1 MKISWNIGLPL
12 KGATSLIALFAL
24 AIALVACGGNEDSAS
39 AAELSALDAKVAA
52 QSAEIQALGA
62 QVSGLQS
69 EIGAAS
75 AAASDEVAAL
85 QAMVEGMAM
94 EEDDDEPAE
103 DYSEDI
109 EALEGDIA
117 DLEDA
122 VGENAEAIDSLPDA
136 MGAIAATLISEHA
149 DEHDG
154 LEAAIQKAFD
164 EHGVNHEQLNDS
176 LEEVINELLEEGE
189 SEGEEIAELMER
201 LEWLELAAAPAITQ
215 AYVDDAIRYYNQ
227 NGLQAILKYY
237 NSMDSVE
244 GDLYLFVLDANY
256 NFIVHPTI
264 PSNIG
269 QDIRGPV
276 GTDITGK
283 NFGAEFVTTDANGKW
298 VDYVYLNPT
307 NNAQERKHTWVVRRG
322 NLIFG
327 SGWYE
332 RDISVRVP
340 ADYVRQLVAEAI
352 ERYDSEGRDAAVA
365 YYNSPESV
373 DGQYYVFAV
382 DADDLSGIANANLP
396 DYVGRIPARIDP
408 TGYYYG
414 GDLGSATEDGKWI
427 SYVIRNPETGAQQR
441 KHTWAVLHDGI
452 IWGSGWYKP
461 IVSLKDEPAL
471 YARSLVET
479 AVERY
484 DAEGREATVAYY
496 NSPESVDGQYYVF
509 IAGENDVMIAH
520 ATIPSNVGKFPDEI
534 ISPDGYP
541 AGAQVAAAA
550 VEGGAW
556 TSYTYLN
563 PSTGNVQTKH
573 SWVIRHE
580 GLVFGSGWY
589 EEGTPKSDA
598 AAYTQAFVERAI
610 NLYDDL
616 GLEGTLEYYNSP
628 ESVDG
633 QWYVFIGDE
642 NDVMIA
648 HAAVP
653 ENVGMPF
660 DDIISPTDGYPA
672 GAQAAAAAVEGGA
685 WTTYTYLNAATGN
698 VETKHSWV
706 TRHDGMIFGSGWYEE
721 GPSKD
726 EPAAYT
732 QAFVERAINLYDD
745 LGLEGTLEYYNS
757 EDSVDGQWYVGIID
771 ADGTILGHYDDNVRG
786 QSLFGDLGTDVT
798 GYEYG
803 AEIVNVTE
811 DGKWIS
817 YVYNNP
823 ATGELGS
830 KHSWVVRHDGLL
842 FGAGWYTEPADYTQY
857 LVGKAVDMY
866 KAEGREATLDYY
878 NDPATVDGQW
888 YVYIIDADSKVS
900 LANAARPEFV
910 GAPPTHRIDPTGY
923 DYGEALY
930 SATEEGKWIS
940 YIIKNPATDEQRR
953 KHAWI
958 VRHDDLFFG
967 AGWYEDVE

>member
-1 MKISWNIGLPL
+1 MQINWSIGQPL
-12 KGATSLIALFAL
+12 KGAATLIALFAL
-24 AIALVACGGNEDSAS
+24 AIALVACGGGEDSAS
-39 AAELSALDAKVAA
+39 AAELSALDATVAA
-52 QSAEIQALGA
+52 QSAEIQSLSA
-62 QVSGLQS
+62 QISSLQS
-69 EIGAAS
+69 ELAAGS
-75 AAASDEVAAL
+75 TATSEEVAAL
-85 QAMVEGMAM
+85 QQRMDADD
-94 EEDDDEPAE
+94 EDDERIDSEHIDNLAAE
-103 DYSEDI
+103 LDDI
-109 EALEGDIA
+109 NAVVVELD
-117 DLEDA
+117 DA
-122 VGENAEAIDSLPDA
+122 VSENANAIDGIPDA
-136 MGAIAATLISEHA
+136 LGAIASAILGEHA

-164 EHGVNHEQLNDS
+164 EHGVAHGQLEDAI
-176 LEEVINELLEEGE
+176 EEAVGELIEDGE
-189 SEGEEIAELMER
+189 IEDAEIAELTER
-201 LEWLELAAAPAITQ
+201 LEWLQQAAAPTITQ
-215 AYVDDAIRYYNQ
+215 AYVDDAIRYYNR
-227 NGLQAILKYY
+227 NGLQATLAYY
-237 NSMDSVE
+237 NTMDSVD
-244 GDLYLFVLDANY
+244 GDMYLFVLDANY
-256 NFIVHPTI
+256 NFIVHPTVS
-264 PSNIG
+264 SNIG

-283 NFGAEFVTTDANGKW
+283 NFGAEIAMADAQGKW

-307 NNAQERKHTWVVRRG
+307 NNAQERKHTWVVRHG

-332 RDISVRVP
+332 RDITVRVP
-340 ADYVRQLVAEAI
+340 ADYVQQLVAEAI
-352 ERYDSEGRDAAVA
+352 ERYESEGREAAVA
-365 YYNSPESV
+365 YYNSSESV

-382 DADDLSGIANANLP
+382 DAGDLSGIANANLP

-414 GDLGSATEDGKWI
+414 GDLGSATEEGKWI
-427 SYVIRNPETGAQQR
+427 SYVIRNPETGASQR
-441 KHTWAVLHDGI
+441 KHTWVALHDGI
-452 IWGSGWYKP
+452 IWGSGWYEP
-461 IVSLKDEPAL
+461 ITSLKDEPAL
-471 YARSLVET
+471 YVRSLVDE
-479 AVERY
+479 AIERY
-484 DAEGREATVAYY
+484 EADGLDATVEYY
-496 NSPESVDGQYYVF
+496 NSDESVDGQYYVF

-628 ESVDG
+628 DSVDG

-642 NDVMIA
+642 NDMMIA
-648 HAAVP
+648 HATVP
-653 ENVGMPF
+653 DNVGKHYN
-660 DDIISPTDGYPA
+660 DVISPDGYPA
-672 GAQAAAAAVEGGA
+672 GAQVAAAAVEGGA
-685 WTTYTYLNAATGN
+685 WTSYIYLNPTTES
-698 VETKHSWV
+698 VQTKHSWV

-721 GPSKD
+721 GVSKSD
-726 EPAAYT
+726 EAAYT
-732 QAFVERAINLYDD
+732 QALVERAINLYDD
-745 LGLEGTLEYYNS
+745 LGLEGTL
-757 EDSVDGQWYVGIID
+757 
-771 ADGTILGHYDDNVRG
+771 
-786 QSLFGDLGTDVT
+786 
-798 GYEYG
+798 
-803 AEIVNVTE
+803 
-811 DGKWIS
+811 
-817 YVYNNP
+817 
-823 ATGELGS
+823 
-830 KHSWVVRHDGLL
+830 
-842 FGAGWYTEPADYTQY
+842 
-857 LVGKAVDMY
+857 
-866 KAEGREATLDYY
+866 DYY
-878 NDPATVDGQW
+878 NDAVSVDGQW

-940 YIIKNPATDEQRR
+940 YIILNPATDEQRR